1 MAPPPEGPL
10 LRIAALG
17 PTDATRARR
26 INNLYTFTDG
36 CRRLRPQALAAGL
49 VEIDDPSEAD
59 VLAVVHDWTALTAAE
74 RTDIEVTIDALRPRP
89 CVVWV
94 NGDRELDLR
103 GDTIVQVQAC
113 GRRSVDHRVRDYL
126 VFPTFLGDELATHF
140 GGELTLRPWTPEP
153 SVGFCGQGGRT
164 PRAEAGLAARK
175 VLQRVRRV
183 MRRDAVLPE
192 PLTSHLALRHRA
204 LDRLAATPGIRT
216 DFVVHDRYRAG
227 VTDSAALADPLH
239 DSKRRFFENVRG
251 TDYTVCVRGG
261 GNFSNRLYEVLC
273 MGRIPI
279 IVDSDM
285 RLPYEDRTDW
295 RSVGAWVPADDV
307 DDIGRRLLEFH
318 RALSADDFAA
328 LQQRSR
334 SWWLEWANHEAFLG
348 YLVGRLRETPSLA

>member
-1 MAPPPEGPL
+1 MEPPPEGPL
-10 LRIAALG
+10 LRLAPLG
-17 PTDATRARR
+17 PTDPARARR
-26 INNLYTFTDG
+26 VNNLYTFADG
-36 CRRLRPQALAAGL
+36 RRRLRAPALAAGV
-49 VEIDDPSEAD
+49 VEVDDPDQAD
-59 VLAVVHDWTALTAAE
+59 AFAVVHDWTALTQEE
-74 RTDIEVTIDALRPRP
+74 RREVEHAITAHRPRP

-113 GRRSVDHRVRDYL
+113 GRRSVDHPVRDYL

-140 GGELTLRPWTPEP
+140 GGELAIRPWTPEP

-164 PRAEAGLAARK
+164 PRAEAALLARK
-175 VLQRVRRV
+175 LLQRGRRAL
-183 MRRDAVLPE
+183 RRDVAHPE
-192 PLTSHLALRHRA
+192 PLASHLALRRRA
-204 LDRLAATPGIRT
+204 LERLASTPGVRT

-279 IVDSDM
+279 IVDSDL
-285 RLPYEDRTDW
+285 RLPYEDETDW
-295 RSVGAWVPADDV
+295 RSMGVWVPADEI
-307 DDIGRRLLEFH
+307 DDIGRRVLEFH
-318 RALSADDFAA
+318 RTLDADAFSA
-328 LQQRSR
+328 LQRRSR
-334 SWWLEWANHEAFLG
+334 SWWVERANHEAFLG
-348 YLVGRLRETPSLA
+348 HLVARLRETRSLV